1 MKMKR
6 SEDVVRFSD
15 IIRKYENMLIKTPRP
30 HLEGFKINEEDLLEN
45 FIAVYFQSSLTIVST
60 IIISSFFSVVFKQKY
75 RIPIKHFHIEAR
87 FLSLIGSNE
96 HNVCLSRRCSS

>member
-45 FIAVYFQSSLTIVST
+45 FIVVYFQSSLTIVNNNHQQL
-60 IIISSFFSVVFKQKY
+60 FFCGIQTKIQD
-75 RIPIKHFHIEAR
+75 
-87 FLSLIGSNE
+87 SN
-96 HNVCLSRRCSS
+96 